1 MDCWLEVEE
10 KTPTARLMG
19 GGFDG
24 IDGMGW
30 DRIGWMESGCGT
42 RAAALQGE
50 HEPMLTPKHLR
61 LPACSRKRVGGWTT
75 SRRLGCLT
83 SGVYSVLRTAE
94 RAVSYKG

>member
-30 DRIGWMESGCGT
+30 DRIGWMEV
-42 RAAALQGE
+42 AVV
-50 HEPMLTPKHLR
+50 HEQPHSKV
-61 LPACSRKRVGGWTT
+61 ST
-75 SRRLGCLT
+75 SQC
-83 SGVYSVLRTAE
+83 
-94 RAVSYKG
+94 